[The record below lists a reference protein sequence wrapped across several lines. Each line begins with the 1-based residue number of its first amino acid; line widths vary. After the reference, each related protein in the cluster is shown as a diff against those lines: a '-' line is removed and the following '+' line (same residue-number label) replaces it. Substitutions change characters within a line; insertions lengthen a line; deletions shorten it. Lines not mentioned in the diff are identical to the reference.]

1 MSHSIYNS
9 HILMNMAG
17 IRQASSNRPP
27 GGTTGKV
34 KRDVI
39 EISDDEV
46 RALRLELLLMGPTL

>member
-1 MSHSIYNS
+1 
-9 HILMNMAG
+9 MNMAG
-17 IRQASSNRPP
+17 IHQASSNRPP
-27 GGTTGKV
+27 GGTTEKV

>member
-1 MSHSIYNS
+1 MS
-9 HILMNMAG
+9 MAG
-17 IRQASSNRPP
+17 ICQASSNRPP
-27 GGTTGKV
+27 GGATEKG